1 MTIPY
6 LLPSSTTVVRL
17 VLTQEVVGSS
27 PTLATMKKFW
37 FLLLIAL
44 VLVACGPPKDTSE
57 AVREAVVTIT
67 VETPSLLQGL
77 AVLSDKTLL
86 VSEYGAME
94 VIHDGEV
101 CTLVWINRYEGFGF
115 NVICP

>member
-57 AVREAVVTIT
+57 
-67 VETPSLLQGL
+67 
-77 AVLSDKTLL
+77 LSDKTLL